1 MKKVITFLVAI
12 FIVSSVQGQSATD
25 SLVEVFQN
33 QLNDAWSLR
42 NQKLDSIQ
50 KQWNQ
55 SLLEKDKEIEALRN
69 QNSSIIEDLKK
80 VNERLGWQ
88 YARSKGIEAA
98 LNKYNI
104 ELSAIKDSTKQIR
117 DSVFDDIGTLQ
128 NSLSETSNEIEDVQ
142 TKSDKSNKL
151 MQERLTYL
159 FAAIA
164 LIILLL
170 LILYWISGK
179 RNNSVRSELSNA
191 KAGLEAQI
199 NNANADFA
207 EKLERT
213 LSELSNPAEDGV
225 SNLQDN
231 QGLILDF
238 AQQIASMENNIWHLP
253 DNDRVR
259 KRIERATKKMRD
271 TFMSLGYEMPKLLG
285 TKVTDNQTIEI
296 KNRSE
301 DSTIPVG
308 SRVITKIVKPLILF
322 NGKMIQK
329 PTVDI
334 KENSEE

>member
-80 VNERLGWQ
+80 VNEKLGWQ
-88 YARSKGIEAA
+88 YAKSKDIEAA

-104 ELSAIKDSTKQIR
+104 ALSAIKDSTKQIR

-151 MQERLTYL
+151 MQKRLTYL

-170 LILYWISGK
+170 LVLYWISGK
-179 RNNSVRSELSNA
+179 RNKSVRSELNNA

-285 TKVTDNQTIEI
+285 TEVTDNQTIEI

-301 DSTIPVG
+301 DSRIPVG

>member
-80 VNERLGWQ
+80 VNEKLRWQ
-88 YARSKGIEAA
+88 YAKSKDIEAA

-104 ELSAIKDSTKQIR
+104 ALSAIKDSTKQIQ

-128 NSLSETSNEIEDVQ
+128 NSLSEASNEIEDVQ

-151 MQERLTYL
+151 MQKRLTYL

-170 LILYWISGK
+170 LVLYWISGK
-179 RNNSVRSELSNA
+179 RNKSVRSELNNA

-285 TKVTDNQTIEI
+285 TEVTDNQIIEI
-296 KNRSE
+296 KHSSE
-301 DSTIPVG
+301 DSTIPAG
-308 SRVITKIVKPLILF
+308 KSIITKIVKPLILF
-322 NGKMIQK
+322 NGNMVQR
-329 PTVDI
+329 PVVDVKI
-334 KENSEE
+334 NTEE

>member
-1 MKKVITFLVAI
+1 
-12 FIVSSVQGQSATD
+12 
-25 SLVEVFQN
+25 
-33 QLNDAWSLR
+33 
-42 NQKLDSIQ
+42 
-50 KQWNQ
+50 
-55 SLLEKDKEIEALRN
+55 
-69 QNSSIIEDLKK
+69 
-80 VNERLGWQ
+80 
-88 YARSKGIEAA
+88 
-98 LNKYNI
+98 
-104 ELSAIKDSTKQIR
+104 
-117 DSVFDDIGTLQ
+117 
-128 NSLSETSNEIEDVQ
+128 
-142 TKSDKSNKL
+142 

-170 LILYWISGK
+170 LVLYWISGK
-179 RNNSVRSELSNA
+179 RNNNVRCELNNA

-199 NNANADFA
+199 NNANAEFA
-207 EKLERT
+207 EKLERS
-213 LSELSNPAEDGV
+213 LSELSNTTKDGA

-253 DNDRVR
+253 DDDRVR

-285 TKVTDNQTIEI
+285 TEVTDNQTIEI

-308 SRVITKIVKPLILF
+308 SRIITKIVKPLILF

>member
-1 MKKVITFLVAI
+1 MKKVITFLAAI
-12 FIVSSVQGQSATD
+12 LIVSSVQGQSATD

-42 NQKLDSIQ
+42 NQKFDSIQ

-80 VNERLGWQ
+80 VNEKLGWQ
-88 YARSKGIEAA
+88 YARSKDIEAA

-117 DSVFDDIGTLQ
+117 DSVFDNIGTLQ
-128 NSLSETSNEIEDVQ
+128 NSLSETSNEIENVQ

-170 LILYWISGK
+170 LVLYWISGK
-179 RNNSVRSELSNA
+179 RNNSVRSELNNA

-199 NNANADFA
+199 NNANAEFA

-213 LSELSNPAEDGV
+213 LSELSNTTEDGA

-285 TKVTDNQTIEI
+285 TEVTDNQIIEI
-296 KNRSE
+296 KHSSE
-301 DSTIPVG
+301 DSTIPAG
-308 SRVITKIVKPLILF
+308 KSIITKIVKPLILF
-322 NGKMIQK
+322 NGNMVQR
-329 PTVDI
+329 PVVDVKI
-334 KENSEE
+334 NTEE

>member
-1 MKKVITFLVAI
+1 MKKVITFLAAI
-12 FIVSSVQGQSATD
+12 LIVSSVQGQSATD

-42 NQKLDSIQ
+42 NQKFDSIQ

-55 SLLEKDKEIEALRN
+55 SLLEKDKEIETLRN
-69 QNSSIIEDLKK
+69 QNSSIIEELKK
-80 VNERLGWQ
+80 VNEKLGWQ
-88 YARSKGIEAA
+88 YARSKDIEAA

-117 DSVFDDIGTLQ
+117 DSVFDNIGSLQ
-128 NSLSETSNEIEDVQ
+128 NSLSETSNEIENVQ
-142 TKSDKSNKL
+142 TKSDKSHKL

-170 LILYWISGK
+170 LVLYWISGK
-179 RNNSVRSELSNA
+179 RNNNVRSELNNA

-199 NNANADFA
+199 NNANAEFA

-213 LSELSNPAEDGV
+213 LSELSNTTEDGA

-253 DNDRVR
+253 DDDRVR

-271 TFMSLGYEMPKLLG
+271 TFMVYRKLL
-285 TKVTDNQTIEI
+285 
-296 KNRSE
+296 RLYM
-301 DSTIPVG
+301 
-308 SRVITKIVKPLILF
+308 IVDF
-322 NGKMIQK
+322 
-329 PTVDI
+329 
-334 KENSEE
+334 

>member
-1 MKKVITFLVAI
+1 MKKVITLLAAI
-12 FIVSSVQGQSATD
+12 LIVSSVQGQIATD

-42 NQKLDSIQ
+42 NQKFDSIQ

-55 SLLEKDKEIEALRN
+55 SLLEKDKEIETLRN
-69 QNSSIIEDLKK
+69 QNSSIIEELKK
-80 VNERLGWQ
+80 VNEKLGWQ
-88 YARSKGIEAA
+88 YTRSKDIEAA

-117 DSVFDDIGTLQ
+117 DSVFDNLGTLQ
-128 NSLSETSNEIEDVQ
+128 NSLSETSNEIENVQ

-170 LILYWISGK
+170 LVLYWISGK
-179 RNNSVRSELSNA
+179 RNNNVRSELNNA

-199 NNANADFA
+199 NNANAEFA
-207 EKLERT
+207 EKLERS
-213 LSELSNPAEDGV
+213 LSELSNTTKDGA

-253 DNDRVR
+253 DDDRVR

-285 TKVTDNQTIEI
+285 TEVTDNQIIEI
-296 KNRSE
+296 KHSSE
-301 DSTIPVG
+301 DSTIPAG
-308 SRVITKIVKPLILF
+308 KSIITKIVKPLILF
-322 NGKMIQK
+322 NGNMVQR
-329 PTVDI
+329 PVVDVKI
-334 KENSEE
+334 NTEE

>member
-1 MKKVITFLVAI
+1 MKKVITLLAAI
-12 FIVSSVQGQSATD
+12 LIVSSVQGQIATD

-42 NQKLDSIQ
+42 NQKFDSIR

-55 SLLEKDKEIEALRN
+55 SLLEKDKEIETLRN
-69 QNSSIIEDLKK
+69 QNSSIIEELKK
-80 VNERLGWQ
+80 VNEKLGWQ
-88 YARSKGIEAA
+88 YTRSKDIEAA

-117 DSVFDDIGTLQ
+117 DSVFDNLGTLQ
-128 NSLSETSNEIEDVQ
+128 NSLSETSNEIENVQ

-170 LILYWISGK
+170 LVLYWISGK
-179 RNNSVRSELSNA
+179 RNNNVRSELNNA

-199 NNANADFA
+199 NNANAEFA
-207 EKLERT
+207 EKLERS
-213 LSELSNPAEDGV
+213 LSELSNTTKDGA

-253 DNDRVR
+253 DDDRVR

-285 TKVTDNQTIEI
+285 TEVTDNQIIEI
-296 KNRSE
+296 KHSSE
-301 DSTIPVG
+301 DSTIPAG
-308 SRVITKIVKPLILF
+308 KSIITKIVKPLILF
-322 NGKMIQK
+322 NGNMVQR
-329 PTVDI
+329 PVVDVKI
-334 KENSEE
+334 NTEE

>member
-1 MKKVITFLVAI
+1 MKKVITFLIAI
-12 FIVSSVQGQSATD
+12 FIVSSAQGQSATD

-55 SLLEKDKEIEALRN
+55 SLFEKDKEIEALRN

-80 VNERLGWQ
+80 VNEKLGWQ
-88 YARSKGIEAA
+88 YAKSKHIETA

-117 DSVFDDIGTLQ
+117 DSVFDNIGTLQ
-128 NSLSETSNEIEDVQ
+128 NSLSETSNEIENVQ

-164 LIILLL
+164 LIILLIL
-170 LILYWISGK
+170 VLYWISGK
-179 RNNSVRSELSNA
+179 RSNSVRSELNNA
-191 KAGLEAQI
+191 KVGLEAQI
-199 NNANADFA
+199 NNANAEFA

-213 LSELSNPAEDGV
+213 LSELSNTTEDGA

-285 TKVTDNQTIEI
+285 TEVTDNQTIEI